1 MHDNFGP
8 NLDHEDAI
16 ITCPKPT
23 PEIYALVKKEGEDRK
38 SMKLE
43 LLDRK
48 KSSMKMIEEMASG
61 DVKKKEEE
69 V

>member
-16 ITCPKPT
+16 ITCPKPP